1 MNLSE
6 DLKARRLIEHHSADL
21 EKIFETKR
29 TVYLGVDPT
38 ADSMHAGNLVLVLIL
53 RRLALAGHSIILGVG
68 GGTGMIGDP
77 KEKGERVLLDMKT
90 IAKNKKAI
98 AQQMRDVIGAKVRIV
113 DNADWLLKLGLLE
126 FLREIGKHFTINDLI
141 KRDIIRKRIETPDE
155 SISYTEFTYPLLQGF
170 DFLTLNRNYDCDL
183 QIGGTDQWTNMLSGV
198 DLIRKVDGKEAFV
211 ITTPLITDGAGKK
224 FGKSEGNA
232 IWLDA
237 TKTTPFQFYQFWLSA
252 DDESV
257 VKYLKAFTFLSLIE
271 IDALSEMHKRSPE
284 RRSAQR
290 KLALEVTKLVHGEK
304 EAQRAERFTD
314 VLFGT
319 TSYASLSAS
328 ERDSL
333 FASVPSATISLGDTV
348 VVTLTESGFITSKSE
363 AKRLID
369 SKGIK
374 LNGETLLTDRELGEV
389 DFTDGLA
396 ILQKGKSDKF
406 LLRIR

>member
-6 DLKARRLIEHHSADL
+6 DLKARGLVEQSSADL

-53 RRLALAGHSIILGVG
+53 RRLALAGHSIILLVG

-98 AQQMRDVIGAKVRIV
+98 ATQMKEVIGAKVRIV
-113 DNADWLLKLGLLE
+113 DNADWLLKVGLLD

-170 DFLTLNRNYDCDL
+170 DFLTLNRNYNCDL

-198 DLIRKVDGKEAFV
+198 DLIRKVDGKDAFV
-211 ITTPLITDGAGKK
+211 LTTPLITDGAGKK

-232 IWLDA
+232 IWLDPA
-237 TKTTPFQFYQFWLSA
+237 KTSPFQFYQFWLTA
-252 DDESV
+252 DDVSV
-257 VKYLKAFTFLSLIE
+257 NKYLKAFTFLSLIE
-271 IDALSEMHKRSPE
+271 IDALSEMHSRSPE

-290 KLALEVTKLVHGEK
+290 KLALEVTTLVHGDK
-304 EAQRAERFTD
+304 EAHRAEHFTD
-314 VLFGT
+314 VLFGAA
-319 TSYASLSAS
+319 SYSSLSPS
-328 ERDSL
+328 ERDAL
-333 FASVPSATISLGDTV
+333 FSSVPSATISLGITV
-348 VVTLTESGFITSKSE
+348 TDALTTEGFISSKSE

-369 SKGIK
+369 GKGIK
-374 LNGETLLTDRELGEV
+374 LNGDTVNADRTLAED

-396 ILQKGKSDKF
+396 ILQKGKSDK
-406 LLRIR
+406 LLVRFK